1 MPAPRLITIVVIAL
15 MMLLCGTQRVYG
27 GVEYKF
33 RPVDREFDSIAEMLL
48 KKEFY
53 HRSEPDVGKSVEQL
67 IGIANRRGNSQLK
80 ARAIFWEA
88 RTGQIVGKP
97 EEQIRKL
104 EKARSMSDPDFTYD
118 LAFINYQLAG
128 NYQRLGKYYTSYQLI
143 QQALPIFIDASDDY
157 ALGNAYLLLVLIY
170 RDIGEIELASENL
183 ELSRRHYAAAG
194 FPLNRVYF
202 FEAILEPDT
211 DKSISLYRQSVL
223 TGSHEPPMTL
233 QALLNIAQSF
243 LGKGQPDSTAVYLS
257 RACKL
262 VENGMKGGPFE
273 EMLLEKKALLAIHEK
288 RYSDV
293 LAITDSIEEL
303 NRTFPGEHLT
313 PQLYLMR
320 SKALEA
326 MGRNDEAFKAL
337 KRYQVEQDENLRL
350 LEAREI
356 PKAREREA
364 ISRQKEMMAQLQERE
379 SARRS
384 RLYIILLALSVLL
397 VAAAGFILYFYQRSK
412 IRKIQNRELRNN
424 LEQQMVIS
432 RFNRE
437 NFERDMQKKEC
448 EISSSVLLVSNK
460 NDVLQH
466 ISDITKEYYD
476 AGKIPIDYVNR
487 INSAVGD
494 SLKADDDWDRF
505 KLHFESVHPGFFTK
519 LKERYS
525 ELTENDLRLC
535 AYLRIGLRP
544 KEIATMLTVSPA
556 SINTARYRM
565 RKKLNLAK
573 DESLDDLIRAV

>member
-143 QQALPIFIDASDDY
+143 QQALPIFIDASDAY
-157 ALGNAYLLLVLIY
+157 AWG
-170 RDIGEIELASENL
+170 
-183 ELSRRHYAAAG
+183 RRPFAAAG

-466 ISDITKEYYD
+466 ISDITKEHND

-535 AYLRIGLRP
+535 AYLRIGLRT